1 MRWIVSLADQL
12 GTPLHVLRGCAETF
26 SAAALRLLYPPRCV
40 LCHAD
45 LADHGNEPLICP
57 GCQKAMVPAE
67 WIACRRCGAPI
78 PGESATNDRGCIR
91 CRALRFRFDTVVAL
105 SGYRGRLREAVLRM
119 KWAAG
124 EPIAEAMGEL
134 LCKHR
139 ADALLNMLPD
149 VVVPVPLHWR
159 RRWVRKTNSPDILA
173 ARVASFLQIPC
184 QVRLLR
190 LNRNIAPQKGLKI
203 NERRRNLADAFR
215 VAKGYD
221 IRGARVLLV
230 DDVLT
235 TGATCDAAAKV
246 LKTAGATSVAVVV
259 LARTVTE
266 TDG

>member
-1 MRWIVSLADQL
+1 
-12 GTPLHVLRGCAETF
+12 
-26 SAAALRLLYPPRCV
+26 
-40 LCHAD
+40 
-45 LADHGNEPLICP
+45 
-57 GCQKAMVPAE
+57 
-67 WIACRRCGAPI
+67 
-78 PGESATNDRGCIR
+78 
-91 CRALRFRFDTVVAL
+91 
-105 SGYRGRLREAVLRM
+105 M

-134 LCKHR
+134 LITHR
-139 ADALLNMLPD
+139 RDAIPD
-149 VVVPVPLHWR
+149 VVAPVPMHWQ

-173 ARVASFLQIPC
+173 AKVASFLQVPC

-190 LNRNIAPQKGLKI
+190 LKRNILPQKGLKI
-203 NERRRNLADAFR
+203 SDRRRNLADAFR

-235 TGATCDAAAKV
+235 TGATCDAAAKA
-246 LKTAGATSVAVVV
+246 LRMAGARSVAVVV

>member
-1 MRWIVSLADQL
+1 
-12 GTPLHVLRGCAETF
+12 
-26 SAAALRLLYPPRCV
+26 
-40 LCHAD
+40 
-45 LADHGNEPLICP
+45 
-57 GCQKAMVPAE
+57 
-67 WIACRRCGAPI
+67 
-78 PGESATNDRGCIR
+78 
-91 CRALRFRFDTVVAL
+91 
-105 SGYRGRLREAVLRM
+105 M